1 MPSYVRGQGRRS
13 LTDEQVIHLY
23 LSGLDSDSIG
33 YRANCSGTTV
43 IAIVRAAGHEIRKKG
58 GRRHSLIMSDADI
71 AKLYVAGQTGP
82 QIADSIGCTPSSI
95 YHVLRRLGVQIRD
108 DAAAVAKLAARNRAK
123 AKPDGP

>member
-58 GRRHSLIMSDADI
+58 GRRHSLSVTDSEVIQR
-71 AKLYVAGQTGP
+71 YRGGQTGP
-82 QIADSIGCTPSSI
+82 EIAQAIGCTSSSI
-95 YHVLRRLGVQIRD
+95 YHLLRRNNIEVRS
-108 DAAAVAKLAARNRAK
+108 DAATVAKLAARNK
-123 AKPDGP
+123 AKRDG